1 MQTFLPYEDFKFS
14 AQCLDNLRVGKQRV
28 EAWQILN
35 ALRGLSKGWVN
46 HPATVMWRGYEQAL
60 IHYGMVMCGE
70 WEERG
75 KVDNM
80 FGRFEELFVDFNYER
95 PWWLGWDKFHIS
107 HRSNLYRKD
116 PVHYAEFAQ
125 YGADLPYV
133 WCHVDRNLYHEG
145 TDKVVKSVFYV

>member
-1 MQTFLPYEDFKFS
+1 MQTFLPYDDYKFS
-14 AQCLDNLRVGKQRV
+14 AQCLDNQRVGKQRV

-35 ALRGLSKGWVN
+35 ALGRKTGGWIN
-46 HPATVMWRGYEQAL
+46 HPATVMWRGHEQAL

-75 KVDNM
+75 FEDNM
-80 FGRFEELFVDFNYER
+80 FVRFQARFDGRFDYQQ
-95 PWWLGWDKFHIS
+95 PWWIGYEAFHIS

-116 PVHYAEFAQ
+116 PIHYAEFAQ

-133 WCHVDRNLYHEG
+133 WCEPDGYFHLG
-145 TDKVVKSVFYV
+145 TDKERHLSVV